1 MRTLAKLFAKSPF
14 APLQKHMQ
22 DVNECVKKVKE
33 IFEALEENDSKSVAR
48 ISGEISK
55 LEAIADTTKNEL
67 RNHLPGGL
75 FMPVSKAALLEILS
89 LQDDIADDCE
99 DIGILLTLKNLTLKD
114 IFKDDFKSF
123 LNKNFETYELIKEII
138 DEFDNLLETSF
149 TGREA
154 EKVRSMVSNVA
165 LKEHETDLTQRKL
178 LKNIFSREDQFT
190 HAEFQL
196 WLLILREIRTLSNT
210 SEKLAHRI
218 RNLLDLE

>member
-33 IFEALEENDSKSVAR
+33 IFEALEENDSKSVSR
-48 ISGEISK
+48 ISIEISK

-123 LNKNFETYELIKEII
+123 LNKNFETYELVKEII

-178 LKNIFSREDQFT
+178 LKNIFSKEDQFT

>member
-99 DIGILLTLKNLTLKD
+99 DIGILLTLKDLTLKD

-178 LKNIFSREDQFT
+178 LRNIFSNENQFT
-190 HAEFQL
+190 YAEFQL

>member
-33 IFEALEENDSKSVAR
+33 IFEALEENDSKSVSR

-99 DIGILLTLKNLTLKD
+99 DIGILLTLKDLTLKD

-123 LNKNFETYELIKEII
+123 LNKNFETYELVKEII

-178 LKNIFSREDQFT
+178 LKNLFSNEDQFT

>member
-33 IFEALEENDSKSVAR
+33 IFEALEKNDTKAVSRIAR
-48 ISGEISK
+48 EISK
-55 LEAIADTTKNEL
+55 LEARADTTKNEL

-75 FMPVSKAALLEILS
+75 FMPISKAALLEILS

-99 DIGILLTLKNLTLKD
+99 DIGVLLTLKDLTLKD

-123 LNKNFETYELIKEII
+123 LNKNLETYELIKKII

-154 EKVRSMVSNVA
+154 EKVKSMVYNVA
-165 LKEHETDLTQRKL
+165 LKEHESDLTQRKL
-178 LKNIFSREDQFT
+178 LKNIFKNEDHFT

>member
-14 APLQKHMQ
+14 APLQMHMQ

-33 IFEALEENDSKSVAR
+33 IFEALEENDSKSVSR

-99 DIGILLTLKNLTLKD
+99 DIGILLTLKDLTLKD
-114 IFKDDFKSF
+114 IFKEDFKIF
-123 LNKNFETYELIKEII
+123 LNKNLETYELIKEII

-178 LKNIFSREDQFT
+178 LKNIFSNEDQFT

>member
-99 DIGILLTLKNLTLKD
+99 DIGILLTLKDLTLKD

-154 EKVRSMVSNVA
+154 EKVRSMVSSVA

-178 LKNIFSREDQFT
+178 LKNIFSNEDQFT

>member
-1 MRTLAKLFAKSPF
+1 MRTLLNLFAKSPF

-22 DVNECVKKVKE
+22 EVNECVKKVKE
-33 IFEALEENDSKSVAR
+33 IFEAMEANDSKSVSR
-48 ISGEISK
+48 IATEISK
-55 LEAIADTTKNEL
+55 LEAKADTTKNEL

-75 FMPVSKAALLEILS
+75 FMPISKTALLEILS

-99 DIGILLTLKNLTLKD
+99 DIGVLLTLKDLTLKD
-114 IFKDDFKSF
+114 VFKDDFKSF
-123 LNKNFETYELIKEII
+123 LNKNFETYELVKEII

-154 EKVRSMVSNVA
+154 EKVKSMVSNVA

-178 LKNIFSREDQFT
+178 LKNIFKNEDQFT

>member
-33 IFEALEENDSKSVAR
+33 IFEALEENDSKSVSR
-48 ISGEISK
+48 ISIEISK

-99 DIGILLTLKNLTLKD
+99 DIGILLTLKDLTLKD

-178 LKNIFSREDQFT
+178 LKNIFSNEDQFT
-190 HAEFQL
+190 YAEFQL

>member
-99 DIGILLTLKNLTLKD
+99 DIGILLTLKDLTLKD

-178 LKNIFSREDQFT
+178 LRNIFSNEDQFT
-190 HAEFQL
+190 YAEFQL

>member
-33 IFEALEENDSKSVAR
+33 IFVALEENDSKSVLR

-75 FMPVSKAALLEILS
+75 FMPISKAALLEILS

-99 DIGILLTLKNLTLKD
+99 DIGVLFTLKDLTLKD
-114 IFKDDFKSF
+114 VFKDDFKNF
-123 LNKNFETYELIKEII
+123 LNKNFETYELVKEII

-178 LKNIFSREDQFT
+178 LKNIFKNEDQFT

>member
-33 IFEALEENDSKSVAR
+33 IFEALEKNDSESVSR
-48 ISGEISK
+48 ISEEISK

-99 DIGILLTLKNLTLKD
+99 DIGILLTLKDLTLKD
-114 IFKDDFKSF
+114 VFKDDFKSF
-123 LNKNFETYELIKEII
+123 LNKNIETYELIKEII

-178 LKNIFSREDQFT
+178 LKNLFSNEDQFT
-190 HAEFQL
+190 YAEFHL

>member
-33 IFEALEENDSKSVAR
+33 IFEALEENDSKSVSR

-99 DIGILLTLKNLTLKD
+99 DIGILLTLKDLTLKD

-178 LKNIFSREDQFT
+178 LKNIFSNEDHFT

>member
-1 MRTLAKLFAKSPF
+1 MRTLLKLFAKSPF

-22 DVNECVKKVKE
+22 DVNECVIKVKE
-33 IFEALEENDSKSVAR
+33 IFRALEENDTKAVSRIAR
-48 ISGEISK
+48 EISK
-55 LEAIADTTKNEL
+55 LEARADTTKNEL

-75 FMPVSKAALLEILS
+75 FMPISKAALLEILS

-99 DIGILLTLKNLTLKD
+99 DIGVLLTLKELKLKD
-114 IFKDDFKSF
+114 IFKDDFKIF
-123 LNKNFETYELIKEII
+123 LNKNFETYELVKKII

-154 EKVRSMVSNVA
+154 EKVKAMVNKVA
-165 LKEHETDLTQRKL
+165 LKEHESDVTQRQL
-178 LKNIFSREDQFT
+178 LKNIFRNEDHFT
-190 HAEFQL
+190 HGEFQL
-196 WLLILREIRTLSNT
+196 WLSILREIRTLSNT

>member
-1 MRTLAKLFAKSPF
+1 MRTLLKLFAKSPF

-22 DVNECVKKVKE
+22 DVNECVIKVKE
-33 IFEALEENDSKSVAR
+33 IFKALEENDTKAVSRIAR
-48 ISGEISK
+48 EISK
-55 LEAIADTTKNEL
+55 LEARADTTKNEL

-75 FMPVSKAALLEILS
+75 FMPISKAALLEILS

-99 DIGILLTLKNLTLKD
+99 DIGVLLTLKDLTLKD

-123 LNKNFETYELIKEII
+123 LDKNLETYGLIKKII

-154 EKVRSMVSNVA
+154 EKVKSMVNNVA
-165 LKEHETDLTQRKL
+165 LKEHESDLTQRKL
-178 LKNIFSREDQFT
+178 LKNIFKNEDQFT

-196 WLLILREIRTLSNT
+196 WLLIMREIRTLSNT

>member
-33 IFEALEENDSKSVAR
+33 IFEALEENDSKSVSR
-48 ISGEISK
+48 ISEEISK

-99 DIGILLTLKNLTLKD
+99 DIGILLTLKDLTLKD

-178 LKNIFSREDQFT
+178 LKNIFSNEDQFT
-190 HAEFQL
+190 YAEFQL

>member
-33 IFEALEENDSKSVAR
+33 IFEAMEANDSKSVSRIAR
-48 ISGEISK
+48 EISK
-55 LEAIADTTKNEL
+55 LEAKADTTKNEL

-75 FMPVSKAALLEILS
+75 FMPISKAALLEILS

-99 DIGILLTLKNLTLKD
+99 DIGVLLTLKDLTLKD
-114 IFKDDFKSF
+114 VFKDDFKSF
-123 LNKNFETYELIKEII
+123 LNKNFETYELVKEII

-154 EKVRSMVSNVA
+154 EKVKSMVSNVA

-178 LKNIFSREDQFT
+178 LKNIFKNEDQFT

-218 RNLLDLE
+218 RNLLDLQ

>member
-33 IFEALEENDSKSVAR
+33 IFEALEENDSKSVSR

-75 FMPVSKAALLEILS
+75 FMPVSKVALLEILS

-99 DIGILLTLKNLTLKD
+99 DIGILLTLKDLTLKD

-178 LKNIFSREDQFT
+178 LKNLFSNEDQFT

>member
-1 MRTLAKLFAKSPF
+1 
-14 APLQKHMQ
+14 MQ

-33 IFEALEENDSKSVAR
+33 IFEALEENDSKSVSR
-48 ISGEISK
+48 ISIEISK

-99 DIGILLTLKNLTLKD
+99 DIGILLTLKDLTLKD

-178 LKNIFSREDQFT
+178 LKNIFSNEDQFT
-190 HAEFQL
+190 YAEFQL

>member
-33 IFEALEENDSKSVAR
+33 IFEALEENDSKSVSR
-48 ISGEISK
+48 ISIEISK

-75 FMPVSKAALLEILS
+75 FMPVSKVALLEILS

-99 DIGILLTLKNLTLKD
+99 DIGILLTLKDLTLKD
-114 IFKDDFKSF
+114 IFKEDFKIF
-123 LNKNFETYELIKEII
+123 LNKNLETYELIKEII

-178 LKNIFSREDQFT
+178 LKNLFSNEDQFT

>member
-33 IFEALEENDSKSVAR
+33 IFEALEENDSKSVSR
-48 ISGEISK
+48 ISIEISK

-99 DIGILLTLKNLTLKD
+99 DIGILLTLKDLTLKD

-123 LNKNFETYELIKEII
+123 LNKNFETYELVKEII

-178 LKNIFSREDQFT
+178 LKNLFSNEDQFT

>member
-1 MRTLAKLFAKSPF
+1 MRTLLKLFAKSPF

-22 DVNECVKKVKE
+22 EVNECVKKVKE
-33 IFEALEENDSKSVAR
+33 IFEALEKNDSKLVSR
-48 ISGEISK
+48 IAKEISK
-55 LEAIADTTKNEL
+55 LEAKADTTKNEL

-75 FMPVSKAALLEILS
+75 FMPISKAALLEILS

-99 DIGILLTLKNLTLKD
+99 DIGVLLTLKDLTLKD
-114 IFKDDFKSF
+114 IFKDDFKNF
-123 LNKNFETYELIKEII
+123 LNKNFETYELIKKII

-154 EKVRSMVSNVA
+154 EKVKSMVSNVA

-178 LKNIFSREDQFT
+178 LKNIFSNEDQFT

>member
-33 IFEALEENDSKSVAR
+33 IFEALEENDSKSVSR

-123 LNKNFETYELIKEII
+123 LNKNFETYELVKEII

-178 LKNIFSREDQFT
+178 LKNLFSNEDQFT

>member
-1 MRTLAKLFAKSPF
+1 MRTLLKLFAKSPF
-14 APLQKHMQ
+14 APLQRHMQ
-22 DVNECVKKVKE
+22 NVNECVKKVKE
-33 IFEALEENDSKSVAR
+33 IFEALEKNDTKAVSRIAR
-48 ISGEISK
+48 EISK
-55 LEAIADTTKNEL
+55 LEARADTTKNEL

-75 FMPVSKAALLEILS
+75 FMPISKAALLEILS

-99 DIGILLTLKNLTLKD
+99 DIGVLLTLKDLTLKD

-123 LNKNFETYELIKEII
+123 LNKNLETYELIKKII

-154 EKVRSMVSNVA
+154 EKVKSMVNNVA
-165 LKEHETDLTQRKL
+165 LKEHESDLTQRKL
-178 LKNIFSREDQFT
+178 LKNIFKNEDQFT
-190 HAEFQL
+190 HGEFQL
-196 WLLILREIRTLSNT
+196 WLLIMREIRTLSNT

>member
-1 MRTLAKLFAKSPF
+1 MRTLLNLFAKSPF

-22 DVNECVKKVKE
+22 DVNECVMKVKE
-33 IFEALEENDSKSVAR
+33 IFEAMEANDSKSVSRIAR
-48 ISGEISK
+48 EISK
-55 LEAIADTTKNEL
+55 LEAKADTTKNEL

-75 FMPVSKAALLEILS
+75 FMPISKTALLEILS

-99 DIGILLTLKNLTLKD
+99 DIGVLLTLKDLTLKD
-114 IFKDDFKSF
+114 VFKDDFKSF
-123 LNKNFETYELIKEII
+123 LNKNFETYELVKEII

-154 EKVRSMVSNVA
+154 EKVKSMVSNVA

-178 LKNIFSREDQFT
+178 LKNIFKNEDHFT

>member
-1 MRTLAKLFAKSPF
+1 MRTLLNLFAKSPF

-22 DVNECVKKVKE
+22 DVNECVMKVKE
-33 IFEALEENDSKSVAR
+33 IFEAMEANDSKSVSRIAR
-48 ISGEISK
+48 EISK
-55 LEAIADTTKNEL
+55 LEAKADTTKNEL

-75 FMPVSKAALLEILS
+75 FMPISKTALLEILS

-99 DIGILLTLKNLTLKD
+99 DIGVLLTLKDLTLKD
-114 IFKDDFKSF
+114 VFKDDFKSF
-123 LNKNFETYELIKEII
+123 LNKNFETYELVKEII

-154 EKVRSMVSNVA
+154 EKVKSMVSNVA

-178 LKNIFSREDQFT
+178 LKNIFKNEDQFT

>member
-33 IFEALEENDSKSVAR
+33 IFEALEKNDSESVSR
-48 ISGEISK
+48 ISEEISK

-99 DIGILLTLKNLTLKD
+99 DIGILLTLKDLTLKD

-123 LNKNFETYELIKEII
+123 LNKNFETYQLVKEII

-178 LKNIFSREDQFT
+178 LKNIFSNEDKFT
-190 HAEFQL
+190 YAEFQL

>member
-33 IFEALEENDSKSVAR
+33 IFKALEESDSKSVSRIAR
-48 ISGEISK
+48 EISK
-55 LEAIADTTKNEL
+55 LEAKADTTKNEL

-75 FMPVSKAALLEILS
+75 FMSISKAALLEILS

-99 DIGILLTLKNLTLKD
+99 DIGVLLTLKDLTLKD

-123 LNKNFETYELIKEII
+123 LNKNFETYELIKKII

-154 EKVRSMVSNVA
+154 EKVRSMVNNVA

-178 LKNIFSREDQFT
+178 LKNIFRNEDHFT

>member
-1 MRTLAKLFAKSPF
+1 
-14 APLQKHMQ
+14 MQ

-33 IFEALEENDSKSVAR
+33 IFEALEENDSKSVSR
-48 ISGEISK
+48 ISIEISK

-99 DIGILLTLKNLTLKD
+99 DIGILLTLKDLTLKD
-114 IFKDDFKSF
+114 IFKEDFKIF
-123 LNKNFETYELIKEII
+123 LNKNLETYELIKEII

-178 LKNIFSREDQFT
+178 LKNLFSNEDQFT

>member
-33 IFEALEENDSKSVAR
+33 IFEALEENDSKSVSR
-48 ISGEISK
+48 ISREISK

-99 DIGILLTLKNLTLKD
+99 DIGILLTLKDLTLKD

-123 LNKNFETYELIKEII
+123 LNKNFETYELVKEII

-178 LKNIFSREDQFT
+178 LKNIFSNEDQFT